1 MAATPASLL
10 PEAFTMKPIVQA
22 PCCRCSVKAR
32 ENHGSKNKCTKGL
45 WDLNIP
51 SELLEEILSRL
62 GLKDNI
68 KASAVCKAWCEA
80 AASVRKT
87 RRRSTYHLEALDET
101 NPLTQTVRRSDL
113 RRALTRRNNTQRR
126 LGVPDPRQ
134 PQFPVRITASLSS
147 QSTSSRPDRKKT
159 ARVRVAARV
168 RGSSVHLGGL
178 VSTICKTKVILILR
192 T

>member
-80 AASVRKT
+80 AASVRKF
-87 RRRSTYHLEALDET
+87 
-101 NPLTQTVRRSDL
+101 NPL
-113 RRALTRRNNTQRR
+113 
-126 LGVPDPRQ
+126 PWP
-134 PQFPVRITASLSS
+134 FY
-147 QSTSSRPDRKKT
+147 
-159 ARVRVAARV
+159 
-168 RGSSVHLGGL
+168 GSKEGDYSGDWFLF
-178 VSTICKTKVILILR
+178 
-192 T
+192 